1 MPKTR
6 AQQNRAIRQEA
17 LREQLASQGHVQHV
31 VEIAE
36 KLSEP
41 DIEALDI
48 QRLKA
53 KADIHFKLIDKYL
66 PSLKAMELTGDPE
79 NPVVVDNKWVL
90 NPVKALPPGYG
101 DAGNIPDQDD

>member
-1 MPKTR
+1 MAKTR

-17 LREQLASQGHVQHV
+17 LREQLAQQKHVEQV
-31 VEIAE
+31 IDIANE
-36 KLSEP
+36 LAEP
-41 DIEALDI
+41 TIESLDI